1 MKNFTALLKSSCE
14 WLLLW
19 YKLFMEDNKHCISC
33 QKTKAL
39 IECECCHVDV
49 CKYCAHIL
57 PEESFS
63 FFAQKPAELS
73 HRIYCHTCY
82 LNHVEDSLEKYN
94 LLMDQARNVQVY
106 LSNQG
111 KETRLVKR
119 LEKPFKIENCADHN
133 ETMLRLAFFAAE
145 KGFNTLVDVNITS
158 KKIREGA
165 YQKLIW
171 SGTAVPVQ
179 MNSRHVVKDRSTWQ
193 NPN

>member
-1 MKNFTALLKSSCE
+1 
-14 WLLLW
+14 
-19 YKLFMEDNKHCISC
+19 MEDKFCISC

-39 IECECCHVDV
+39 IQCECCQVDV

-57 PEESFS
+57 PEDSFS
-63 FFAQKPAELS
+63 FLSQKPLELS
-73 HRIYCHTCY
+73 HRIYCHSCY
-82 LNHVEDSLEKYN
+82 LNHVEERLEKYN
-94 LLMDQARNVQVY
+94 QTLEQANHVQVY

-119 LEKPFKIENCADHN
+119 LEKPLRVENCADRN
-133 ETMLRLAFFAAE
+133 ETMLRLAFFAVE

-158 KKIREGA
+158 KKIREGS

-179 MNSRHVVKDRSTWQ
+179 MSSRQVVKDRSTWQ